1 MCTSSCAKRE
11 EVKTTK
17 YNFVSIVLVQYILTK
32 KLFHRGVDNK
42 KNNFLLGGYCNHLT
56 EVTIEYRS
64 VYQ

>member
-32 KLFHRGVDNK
+32 KLFYRGVHNK
-42 KNNFLLGGYCNHLT
+42 KITFCWA
-56 EVTIEYRS
+56 VTATT
-64 VYQ
+64 